1 MKHSNYNYPIGIS
14 EPAET
19 ILAALEKEQMSK
31 RGRPRTNRPST
42 DFGTPELIA
51 KRIAASP
58 ADTTL
63 STTPLDVLKARKLIS
78 DEAHG
83 AATYFC
89 ALRKMVFGKAHPGAI
104 DLTAVSSGSPHEF
117 DRADAEIKYRD
128 ACNAMKA
135 ISRASLDAVE
145 NLVVHERWPSW
156 LLKWA
161 RGTQPR
167 DYHHFSVGV
176 AALLGWY
183 RGAFRK
189 AA

>member
-1 MKHSNYNYPIGIS
+1 MR
-14 EPAET
+14 
-19 ILAALEKEQMSK
+19 
-31 RGRPRTNRPST
+31 RGRPKLNRPAIDT
-42 DFGTPELIA
+42 GTPELIH
-51 KRIAASP
+51 KRMMASP
-58 ADTTL
+58 MDATL
-63 STTPLDVLKARKLIS
+63 STNPLDVLKSRKIIS

-83 AATYFC
+83 AASYFA
-89 ALRKMVFGKAHPGAI
+89 ALRKIVFGKAHPGAI

-183 RGAFRK
+183 KGGNRK
-189 AA
+189 LVA